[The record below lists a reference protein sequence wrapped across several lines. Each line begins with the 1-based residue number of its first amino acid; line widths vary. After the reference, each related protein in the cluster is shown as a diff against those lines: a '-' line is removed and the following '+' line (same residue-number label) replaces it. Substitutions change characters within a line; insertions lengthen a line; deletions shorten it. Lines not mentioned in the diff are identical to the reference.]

1 MNAITQNG
9 ITYFPG
15 ANGTWIGTDGKKY
28 DSRGPKTS
36 RQFMEIGG
44 GSAYVAPDAGDA
56 NDGPGGFSMRGQS
69 PAPNGNGVEA
79 SGTDL
84 SPKPV
89 NIPGFVRNPFAEL
102 NLEGMS
108 AEENMIQD
116 PDKGQINANG
126 QRVANIGGKMYEIDE
141 EAQADAVND
150 DPNMAVNPDLAP
162 ILDKPNADLPFD
174 DDDDMFA
181 RDYGNYEEMAGAS
194 GNDLARRAA
203 ILDHEGPL
211 TPMAMREAR
220 GDAMGVRAEVDE
232 NKKMTGNYLLK
243 MNDDDTEGTVMSAEQ
258 HNDYLH
264 RGNEFLKDVMSGKIT
279 LGANNEY
286 TATHPVEDIDATD
299 FTSTIPVD
307 YGAAP
312 SGLETAQMFAAT
324 PGENVFQNST
334 YMTTDETRA
343 LMDPQYPKIEDE
355 SIFNDFDMNSL
366 YN

>member
-1 MNAITQNG
+1 MQAVTQNG

-15 ANGTWIGTDGKKY
+15 SSGTWIGTDGKKY
-28 DSRGPKTS
+28 VSRGPATN
-36 RQFMEIGG
+36 RQFMEIGAG
-44 GSAYVAPDAGDA
+44 ASYVAPDAGDA
-56 NDGPGGFSMRGQS
+56 NAGPGGYSMRGQS
-69 PAPNGNGVEA
+69 PAPNGSDVPA

-108 AEENMIQD
+108 AKGNMIQD

-126 QRVANIGGKMYEIDE
+126 QRVANIGGKMYTIDE

-162 ILDKPNADLPFD
+162 KIERPKADIPFNGED
-174 DDDDMFA
+174 SMFN

-203 ILDHEGPL
+203 ILNHEGPL
-211 TPMAMREAR
+211 TPMAMRKAR
-220 GDAMGVRAEVDE
+220 GAAMGMVDE
-232 NKKMTGNYLLK
+232 LDDTGRMTGNYLIK
-243 MNDDDTEGTVMSAEQ
+243 TSDDDTEGTLMSGSQ
-258 HNDYLH
+258 GNDYLN
-264 RGNEFLKDVMSGKIT
+264 RGNAFLKDVMSGKIT

-286 TATHPVEDIDATD
+286 TATHPVKDIDATD

-312 SGLETAQMFAAT
+312 SGLETSQMFAAT

-343 LMDPQYPKIEDE
+343 LMDPQYPEIEDE

-366 YN
+366 YS